1 MSRKIPSKP
10 FGANAEAKVPET
22 SKINTSPVSAKRVK
36 AAAKANL
43 QVTTLPVS
51 AKRVKAAAKA
61 NPQVTTLP
69 VSATQEKA
77 VGQGPVQVFSQPVS
91 ESTYKAGFQFIVL
104 LFIIALGGLA
114 GYYGVPVVSQ
124 AINPTL
130 VTRVDFNDTVLNY
143 QVGDTGRLGVSV
155 QGEYSRSDLKWVSSD
170 YSILDVDQ
178 GGNVFAKAPGTV
190 IIQAFVGNGSIKDT
204 IVINVSLPSE

>member
-1 MSRKIPSKP
+1 M
-10 FGANAEAKVPET
+10 
-22 SKINTSPVSAKRVK
+22 
-36 AAAKANL
+36 
-43 QVTTLPVS
+43 
-51 AKRVKAAAKA
+51 
-61 NPQVTTLP
+61 
-69 VSATQEKA
+69 
-77 VGQGPVQVFSQPVS
+77 
-91 ESTYKAGFQFIVL
+91 
-104 LFIIALGGLA
+104 
-114 GYYGVPVVSQ
+114 VSQ
-124 AINPTL
+124 AINPTP

-190 IIQAFVGNGSIKDT
+190 IIQAFVGDGSIKDT